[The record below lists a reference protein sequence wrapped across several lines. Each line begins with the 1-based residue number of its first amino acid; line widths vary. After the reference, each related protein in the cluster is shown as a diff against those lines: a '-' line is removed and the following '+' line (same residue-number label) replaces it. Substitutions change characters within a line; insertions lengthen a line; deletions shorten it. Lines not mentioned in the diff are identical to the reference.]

1 MEIPWLCF
9 WPVWLNNWA
18 VIYKLWQI
26 SKNRYCSLNT
36 QNNKKETSFKRIQ
49 IRAFPG
55 EGFTGGLW
63 SAVWDLPNPQILID
77 LGISC
82 TTFHN
87 RCFWR
92 KKNKY
97 SKFTRVGFSFLL
109 LAETIISFFLTK
121 ISAFSPSLTL
131 SFSVLFHNNSF
142 WAITSC
148 KIVSIAYKTEG
159 R

>member
-9 WPVWLNNWA
+9 WPVGLNNWA

-36 QNNKKETSFKRIQ
+36 QNNEKETSFKRIQ
-49 IRAFPG
+49 NRAFPG

-63 SAVWDLPNPQILID
+63 SAVWDLPNSQILID

-92 KKNKY
+92 KKNKF
-97 SKFTRVGFSFLL
+97 SKIHESWVLLPSFSGNNHFILPNKSICIFSF
-109 LAETIISFFLTK
+109 FNPFLR
-121 ISAFSPSLTL
+121 SAVSQQKFL
-131 SFSVLFHNNSF
+131 SYNFL
-142 WAITSC
+142 
-148 KIVSIAYKTEG
+148 
-159 R
+159 